1 MSVETLAVIIS
12 AAGLLITLGGGLF
25 AGFAWMIRR
34 SDGQFAQLRSEFRE
48 EFREVHENFREVHE
62 KFRGVDEKFGEVR
75 EEFRVVRGEIRAVR
89 EDLQQLRGE
98 LTEVKISVARLEGPR
113 DQIIWPRGTA
123 NR

>member
-1 MSVETLAVIIS
+1 MSVEVLAIIIS

-25 AGFAWMIRR
+25 AGFAWTIRR
-34 SDGQFAQLRSEFRE
+34 SDSQFAEIRSEFRE
-48 EFREVHENFREVHE
+48 EFREVH
-62 KFRGVDEKFGEVR
+62 
-75 EEFRVVRGEIRAVR
+75 GEIRAVR
-89 EDLQQLRGE
+89 EDLQHLRVE